1 MVVAVVLLGLTS
13 GCTGSRSTEEGST
26 VPSKS
31 IQQVLTEHTDS
42 LMALP
47 GVVGT
52 AIGRCDTVLCIRV
65 FLRDSSAAAR
75 RAIPDTLEGY
85 PVQVEV
91 TGEFRKRGGGGAS
104 STPS

>member
-1 MVVAVVLLGLTS
+1 M
-13 GCTGSRSTEEGST
+13 
-26 VPSKS
+26 PSKS
-31 IQQVLTEHTDS
+31 IQQVLIAHSDS

-65 FLRDSSAAAR
+65 FLRDSSATAR

-91 TGEFRKRGGGGAS
+91 TGEFQRRRGNGAS

>member
-1 MVVAVVLLGLTS
+1 MR
-13 GCTGSRSTEEGST
+13 SRSIE
-26 VPSKS
+26 
-31 IQQVLTEHTDS
+31 QVLAAYTDS
-42 LMALP
+42 LMELP

-52 AIGRCDTVLCIRV
+52 ALGRCDSVLCIRV

-85 PVQVEV
+85 PVRAEI
-91 TGEFRKRGGGGAS
+91 TGDFEKRRENGGS